1 MDRKEVKVK
10 QGSLELKEKMDYLD
24 DLASK
29 EYQETMDLMV
39 SETSFVYDLKTVML
53 FFLQL
58 FN

>member
-10 QGSLELKEKMDYLD
+10 QGSQELKEKMDYLD

-39 SETSFVYDLKTVML
+39 SETSFV
-53 FFLQL
+53 
-58 FN
+58 